1 MSTLSL
7 ARGEKPPEKPIN
19 KSKSTLTLQ
28 REAAA
33 AAAAAAAKTAA
44 KKTAKKTT
52 KSE

>member
-7 ARGEKPPEKPIN
+7 ARGEKPPEKPVN
-19 KSKSTLTLQ
+19 KNKSTLTLQ

-33 AAAAAAAKTAA
+33 AEAAAAAK
-44 KKTAKKTT
+44 KTTKKTT